1 MKWRFIE
8 LSTTDPAFNLAVE
21 EYVFDRLSRD
31 YAYFMLWQNRPS
43 VIIGRHQNTAAEVN
57 EAFIREN
64 GISVIRRLSGGGAVY
79 HDLGN
84 LNFTFIRDGE
94 SSRLDLSLFC
104 EPVAA
109 ALRELGVPA
118 EVNGRNDITVEGQKI
133 SGNAQYVRE
142 GRVMHHGTLLFSADL
157 EAAGKALTP
166 SSKKLKS
173 KGVASVRS
181 RIATVS
187 KYLAEGVTIE
197 DFKKLLLEKLF
208 VGQPMEAYELTE
220 EDLTVIEG
228 LRQDRY
234 ATRQWNYGESPP
246 CDLVYEGRIE
256 GCGSVELRLTVK
268 KGLISKAELHG
279 DFFAEKDITPLE
291 AAFVGLPPERESV
304 VNALSSADPTAYIPG
319 LTREALGVLLSEEEE

>member
-57 EAFIREN
+57 ETFIREN

-94 SSRLDLSLFC
+94 SSKLDLSVFC

-118 EVNGRNDITVEGQKI
+118 EVNGRNDIIVEGQKI

-142 GRVMHHGTLLFSADL
+142 GRVMHHGTLLYSADL
-157 EAAGKALTP
+157 EAAGRALTP
-166 SSKKLKS
+166 SAKKLKN

-181 RIATVS
+181 RITTVGRYMPS
-187 KYLAEGVTIE
+187 EVTLE
-197 DFKKLLLEKLF
+197 NFKKLLLDKLF
-208 VGQPMEAYELTE
+208 AGQPMEVYELTE

-234 ATRQWNYGESPP
+234 ATYRWNYGESPC
-246 CDLVYEGRIE
+246 CDLVYESRIE
-256 GCGSVELRLTVK
+256 GCGTVELRFSVK
-268 KGLISKAELHG
+268 KGLIAKAEFRG
-279 DFFAEKDITPLE
+279 DFFSEKDLAPLE
-291 AAFVGLPPERESV
+291 AVFTGLPPERKAITE
-304 VNALSSADPTAYIPG
+304 ALSHTDPTAYIPG
-319 LTREALGVLLSEEEE
+319 LTYEAFLKLLSCE

>member
-43 VIIGRHQNTAAEVN
+43 VIIGRHQNTVAEVN
-57 EAFIREN
+57 EAFIRDN
-64 GISVIRRLSGGGAVY
+64 GISVVRRLSGGGAVY

-166 SSKKLKS
+166 SAKKLKS

-187 KYLAEGVTIE
+187 KYMAEGVTIE

-208 VGQPMEAYELTE
+208 AGQPMEAYALTE
-220 EDLTVIEG
+220 EDLAVIEG
-228 LRQDRY
+228 LRRDRY
-234 ATRQWNYGESPP
+234 ATRRWNYGESPP

-268 KGLISKAELHG
+268 KGVISKAELRG
-279 DFFAEKDITPLE
+279 DFFAEKDLAPLE
-291 AAFVGLPPERESV
+291 NMLTGSAPEKEAILQ
-304 VNALSSADPTAYIPG
+304 ALSHIDPASYIPG
-319 LTREALGVLLSEEEE
+319 LTQEALAVLLSEEEE

>member
-8 LSTTDPAFNLAVE
+8 LDTTDPAFNLAVE
-21 EYVFDRLSRD
+21 EYVFNSLSRD

-43 VIIGRHQNTAAEVN
+43 VIIGRHQNTVAEVN
-57 EAFIREN
+57 EDFIREN
-64 GISVIRRLSGGGAVY
+64 GVAVVRRLSGGGAVY

-94 SSRLDLSLFC
+94 SSRLDLSVFC
-104 EPVAA
+104 EPVAV

-181 RIATVS
+181 RITTVGR
-187 KYLAEGVTIE
+187 YMPEGVTLD

-208 VGQPMEAYELTE
+208 AGQPMEVYELTE
-220 EDLTVIEG
+220 EDLGVIEG
-228 LRQDRY
+228 LRRDRY
-234 ATRQWNYGESPP
+234 ATRQWNYGGSPP
-246 CDLVYEGRIE
+246 CDLVYANRIE
-256 GCGSVELRLTVK
+256 GCGTVELRLSVK
-268 KGLISKAELHG
+268 KGTISKAKFHG
-279 DFFAEKDITPLE
+279 DFFAEKDIAPLE
-291 AAFVGLPPERESV
+291 ALFVGLPPEKEAIL
-304 VNALSSADPTAYIPG
+304 NALSHTDPTAYIPG
-319 LTREALGVLLSEEEE
+319 FTQEAIATLLSD

>member
-8 LSTTDPAFNLAVE
+8 LTTTDPAFNLAAE
-21 EYVFDRLSRD
+21 EYVFDSLSRY

-43 VIIGRHQNTAAEVN
+43 VIIGRHQNTLAEVN
-57 EAFIREN
+57 EEYIREN

-94 SSRLDLSLFC
+94 SSRLDLAVFC

-118 EVNGRNDITVEGQKI
+118 QVNGRNDITVEGQKI

-157 EAAGKALTP
+157 SAAGRALTP
-166 SSKKLKS
+166 SAKKLRG

-181 RIATVS
+181 RITTVS
-187 KYLAEGVTIE
+187 KYMPEGVTLS
-197 DFKKLLLEKLF
+197 DFKELLLQKLF
-208 VGQPMEAYELTE
+208 AGQPMERYELTE
-220 EDLTVIEG
+220 EDLAVIEG
-228 LRQDRY
+228 LRADRY

-246 CDLVYEGRIE
+246 CDLLYTDRIE
-256 GCGSVELRLTVK
+256 GCGTVELRFTVK
-268 KGLISKAELHG
+268 KGLISKARFHG
-279 DFFAEKDITPLE
+279 DFFTEQDLAPLE
-291 AAFVGLPPERESV
+291 ALFAGLPPEKDAILR
-304 VNALSSADPTAYIPG
+304 ALSSIDPTAYIPG
-319 LTREALGVLLSEEEE
+319 LTPHALEQLLSQ